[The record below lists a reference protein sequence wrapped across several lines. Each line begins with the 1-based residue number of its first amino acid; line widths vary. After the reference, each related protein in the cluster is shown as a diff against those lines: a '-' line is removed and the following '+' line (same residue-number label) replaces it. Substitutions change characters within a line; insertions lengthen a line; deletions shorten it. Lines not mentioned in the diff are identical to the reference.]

1 MYIHDSG
8 ATAVPEKLHSSYMD
22 GTPYTSASESLY
34 FNFDGRSEMR
44 TL

>member
-22 GTPYTSASESLY
+22 SISYTSASESLY
-34 FNFDGRSEMR
+34 FNFDGRSDMR
-44 TL
+44 SL